1 MTRYLGRGAIAYSQ
15 RTGRKVRA
23 TDLVEDGHI
32 RGLWV
37 ERGEDDK
44 EHPQKY
50 ARKLPADRIQIR
62 RGIPERSKG
71 GTTIRVGM
79 EAGTNLWEARQQF
92 QQLSL
97 GPLEAIVVGSQAHLI
112 TENGAY
118 LLTEDGQSMVA

>member
-15 RTGRKVRA
+15 RTGRKVKA

-32 RGLWV
+32 KGLWV

-44 EHPQKY
+44 EHPQKH
-50 ARKLPADRIQIR
+50 ARKIPADRIQVR

-71 GTTIRVGM
+71 PVTIRVGY
-79 EAGTNLWEARQQF
+79 EAGSNLWEARQQF

-97 GPLEAIVVGSQAHLI
+97 GPLEAIVDATQ
-112 TENGAY
+112 AY
-118 LLTEDGQSMVA
+118 LVTEDGVFLIAEDGSSLLA